1 MFFCW
6 RPIRPSV
13 NALPPSH
20 LTENHRFLL
29 SASSPCSLPLSHP
42 IPRPPSGNRHS
53 WREAR
58 ICDVNTLSAVSECQ
72 FNRSCV
78 NRIKVMRSHKDDLPT
93 LPNLPGFGTLQ
104 FFRSKLLFVLLSKIA
119 SSLLSFAPL
128 IKEEGVKIPPL
139 LHSRSYTSKW
149 RFLVSK

>member
-1 MFFCW
+1 MCS
-6 RPIRPSV
+6 PIIGSGHFHKIRVPWTTHKIREGELLFSV
-13 NALPPSH
+13 LCRW
-20 LTENHRFLL
+20 TRFL
-29 SASSPCSLPLSHP
+29 STPIAESS
-42 IPRPPSGNRHS
+42 G
-53 WREAR
+53 
-58 ICDVNTLSAVSECQ
+58 CQ

-139 LHSRSYTSKW
+139 LHSRKSLSYTSKW
-149 RFLVSK
+149 RFLVSKWSARTFYSIF